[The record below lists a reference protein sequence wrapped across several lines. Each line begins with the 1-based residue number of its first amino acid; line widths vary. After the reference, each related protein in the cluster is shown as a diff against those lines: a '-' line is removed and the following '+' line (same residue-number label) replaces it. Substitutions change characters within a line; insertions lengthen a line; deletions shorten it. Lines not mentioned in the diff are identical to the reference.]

1 MSGTIEIYG
10 RDDCRFCAAAVALCQ
25 KHKLPFVY
33 HDLSATDPAAGI
45 RMAELIER
53 LGDTPPKTVPQI
65 FIGAHKIGGFD
76 DLKRALPVVQQI
88 LFGG

>member
-1 MSGTIEIYG
+1 MGDKVEIYG

-33 HDLSATDPAAGI
+33 RDINADPLIMDELAA
-45 RMAELIER
+45 RMGVENLK
-53 LGDTPPKTVPQI
+53 GKTVPQI

>member
-1 MSGTIEIYG
+1 
-10 RDDCRFCAAAVALCQ
+10 
-25 KHKLPFVY
+25 
-33 HDLSATDPAAGI
+33 
-45 RMAELIER
+45 MAELIER

>member
-1 MSGTIEIYG
+1 MSGKVEIYG
-10 RDDCRFCAAAVALCQ
+10 RDDCRFCVAAVALCQ

-33 HDLSATDPAAGI
+33 HKITDALLG
-45 RMAELIER
+45 AELEER
-53 LGDTPPKTVPQI
+53 LGDPPKTVPQI
-65 FIGAHKIGGFD
+65 FIGAHKIGGFE

>member
-1 MSGTIEIYG
+1 MSLTVEIYG

-25 KHKLPFVY
+25 KNKLPFVY
-33 HDLSATDPAAGI
+33 LDMSGREPLAAF
-45 RMAELIER
+45 RMVELEDR
-53 LGDTPPKTVPQI
+53 LGHKPATVPQI

>member
-1 MSGTIEIYG
+1 MSGKVEIYG

-25 KHKLPFVY
+25 KHKLPFAY
-33 HDLSATDPAAGI
+33 HNLGSNLVLQ
-45 RMAELIER
+45 AELEDR
-53 LGDTPPKTVPQI
+53 LGAKPKTVPQI
-65 FIGAHKIGGFD
+65 FIGAHKIGGFE